1 MARLSP
7 ATGTA
12 ELLQYLPAYK
22 VVICATCRYAIQPN
36 AIERHLKELHKFHR
50 DHRRPFMEY
59 ISKLDLDTPDKVR
72 EIRNT
77 EFPVSLLPVH
87 DGLQCTHEGCMHL
100 CVSTKRM
107 KGHWISVHGRSG
119 QTDFDWHP
127 VPLQTFFRGNLLRYF
142 TNSHVHPAIEFTRS
156 GMPINTSDGYA
167 EKLNWN
173 RYGINVTELPS
184 ISGLLLQSQLD
195 ESDSTLLHHYITSTS
210 LTLASDSRT
219 KYMWQVT
226 MPHIASRF
234 PFLLH
239 GILAC
244 AALHL
249 AYIDPG
255 QGRELMIRGR
265 AHQDRAM
272 PLFRSA
278 IETPN
283 KDNCDAVFAFSHL
296 LVIYSFAAEREDEL
310 LFLVE
315 SNTLEVLPS
324 WLYFIRCGCSMLC
337 DVWDQL
343 ELGPVRPLVSAWE
356 IPITFSEAEQEP
368 LMNLL
373 LSAIPLQGS
382 EDSWSEDVCKIYR
395 DAASKLG
402 EAFSCTQDP
411 NAGFTAWDALRIW
424 PMRISDAYLNLLS
437 QQHPAALILVAHYC
451 ILLQR
456 LDSHWYFEGRAKR
469 LLSTAMSCL
478 DGRWHHIIQ
487 WPLAE
492 IEDMTSIRPP
502 KFTTRPSYIG
512 ENLN

>member
-1 MARLSP
+1 
-7 ATGTA
+7 
-12 ELLQYLPAYK
+12 
-22 VVICATCRYAIQPN
+22 
-36 AIERHLKELHKFHR
+36 
-50 DHRRPFMEY
+50 
-59 ISKLDLDTPDKVR
+59 
-72 EIRNT
+72 
-77 EFPVSLLPVH
+77 
-87 DGLQCTHEGCMHL
+87 
-100 CVSTKRM
+100 
-107 KGHWISVHGRSG
+107 
-119 QTDFDWHP
+119 
-127 VPLQTFFRGNLLRYF
+127 
-142 TNSHVHPAIEFTRS
+142 
-156 GMPINTSDGYA
+156 
-167 EKLNWN
+167 
-173 RYGINVTELPS
+173 
-184 ISGLLLQSQLD
+184 
-195 ESDSTLLHHYITSTS
+195 
-210 LTLASDSRT
+210 
-219 KYMWQVT
+219 
-226 MPHIASRF
+226 
-234 PFLLH
+234 
-239 GILAC
+239 
-244 AALHL
+244 
-249 AYIDPG
+249 
-255 QGRELMIRGR
+255 
-265 AHQDRAM
+265 
-272 PLFRSA
+272 
-278 IETPN
+278 
-283 KDNCDAVFAFSHL
+283 
-296 LVIYSFAAEREDEL
+296 
-310 LFLVE
+310 
-315 SNTLEVLPS
+315 
-324 WLYFIRCGCSMLC
+324 MLC